1 MSGRELT
8 HVLSVPLPG
17 VSDAAGGAASVLGV
31 AFSVEPPR
39 LAVAPVELD
48 APDKVFRNFSFGRGG
63 DLGGDLAIGG
73 GPIGA
78 PVPCAVDVD
87 AGPPGGDFHLLRAG
101 AAPGGDFHL
110 LPGIP
115 SWLLL
120 LLLEAAVG
128 GAFLWVATAA
138 STAGVIAGG
147 GGRLEEQLPFPIL
160 AFFLASSPEELDLS
174 AGWSCE
180 ESQIELEDLPLVLS
194 GGEGPLV

>member
-1 MSGRELT
+1 
-8 HVLSVPLPG
+8 
-17 VSDAAGGAASVLGV
+17 VSDAAGRAAAVLGV
-31 AFSVEPPR
+31 ALSVEAPR
-39 LAVAPVELD
+39 LAVAPDELD

-63 DLGGDLAIGG
+63 DLGGDLAMGG
-73 GPIGA
+73 GPVGA
-78 PVPCAVDVD
+78 PGPCAGNVD

-110 LPGIP
+110 LAGSP

-120 LLLEAAVG
+120 LLLVAAVG
-128 GAFLWVATAA
+128 GAFLWVATTA
-138 STAGVIAGG
+138 SIAGVIAGG